1 MDLGLALV
9 NLSKHLDFDEKAL
22 NSKRMFKPTPFCIM
36 LLHKRLK
43 PQLRDVINELPPYLI
58 CHVRVDNEVHL
69 FFCNFIQVN
78 SSNRLEGAWLWQ
90 IFLGG
95 IPIVSW
101 LKKQKNCTNILIK
114 KRVPGYHHFCQFI
127 RPNQPLKTWTK
138 YYTTLRD
145 PHDPKNRTIRI
156 EIEKGHRQVCNFFKN

>member
-78 SSNRLEGAWLWQ
+78 SSNRLERTWLGQ

-114 KRVPGYHHFCQFI
+114 KECRATTIFANSFARTNHWKLEQNI
-127 RPNQPLKTWTK
+127 TPLFVT
-138 YYTTLRD
+138 
-145 PHDPKNRTIRI
+145 PK
-156 EIEKGHRQVCNFFKN
+156 IEKFE

>member
-1 MDLGLALV
+1 MACHVGIPLPSRVKVGKNRSTQTDFLRLMDLGLALV

-78 SSNRLEGAWLWQ
+78 SSNRLEGAWL
-90 IFLGG
+90 
-95 IPIVSW
+95 
-101 LKKQKNCTNILIK
+101 
-114 KRVPGYHHFCQFI
+114 
-127 RPNQPLKTWTK
+127 
-138 YYTTLRD
+138 
-145 PHDPKNRTIRI
+145 
-156 EIEKGHRQVCNFFKN
+156 